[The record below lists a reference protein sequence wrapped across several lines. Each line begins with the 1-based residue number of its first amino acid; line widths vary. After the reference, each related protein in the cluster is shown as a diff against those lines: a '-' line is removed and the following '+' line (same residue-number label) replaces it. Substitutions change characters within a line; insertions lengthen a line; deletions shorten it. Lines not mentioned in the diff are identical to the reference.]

1 MQELEPQFEVSNI
14 FIIFADKGIT
24 DSLPGL
30 IQHSGVPVCG
40 DHYHLLKEV
49 WPRHFGPHLW
59 PSVEPFLQQMFCRGD
74 FSEYEACFK
83 KAMALPGIRGNTI
96 HEEYLR
102 AIHENPRQY
111 AGYKRRSIPGN
122 LGLMGSAPAEQNH
135 SSVTARV
142 GPGGIM
148 SITENMSELLV
159 RQQDIAR
166 EDQEKFTKFYSKWKT
181 FQSKYVN
188 DDTSRKM
195 DESAHHAL
203 SPYAYTTFFQ
213 E

>member
-1 MQELEPQFEVSNI
+1 
-14 FIIFADKGIT
+14 
-24 DSLPGL
+24 
-30 IQHSGVPVCG
+30 
-40 DHYHLLKEV
+40 
-49 WPRHFGPHLW
+49 
-59 PSVEPFLQQMFCRGD
+59 MFCRGD
-74 FSEYEACFK
+74 FAEYEACFK

-102 AIHENPRQY
+102 AIHENPRRY

-122 LGLMGSAPAEQNH
+122 MGLMGSAPAEQNH

-203 SPYAYTTFFQ
+203 SPYAYTTFFKNDILPRVRRSTVTFS
-213 E
+213 ESSPGYVFVHPKKLDVPLLPGFTIEDAETTFK